1 MVRKYFIVFLVGLLA
16 ASCAQVGTITG
27 GDRDQFAPKP
37 IALAVVPLNETTNF
51 TANGVEIP
59 FDEYFKLVNP
69 IQNIR
74 IVPPHAT
81 IEASVKNKTLT
92 LTWKDILE
100 SNTTYAIYLNNAIK
114 DLNEGNDTIIQYV
127 FSTGPFLDTLS
138 YSVAVL
144 DAWSNLPNDECI
156 VALYELNSDK
166 LVSLAQPSNGIA
178 KLNYLHKGEYRAVAF
193 QDENNDLNLQ
203 DYEKLGFPDGG
214 TITVEENTFD
224 SIPFRVFEPKK
235 NPEITTLNFIPPC
248 SFIVATNN
256 PIVAQSEINKPL
268 GSPRQNVSL
277 YIDGELRQPFE
288 HDWFSDDS
296 LMFYFDKPKQNSV
309 EVVYNYE
316 TFSDTVNY
324 RFKLK
329 EREAPIVI
337 KATNS
342 GTFSPSKNVSFSI
355 NGPIEGIDNAKISI
369 VNPLDSTQTIE
380 FETKFYNSTF
390 QLVFDREIAESVLV
404 SFKKGAVKTKCGNSE
419 EAKVP
424 IKLKSVDNYGAL
436 NVTVSEYKGSIIVI
450 LLQRNKAVKTISVK
464 DVSNTIE
471 FTELNPGDYT
481 FKIVRDSNGNGK
493 WDVGEYVTL
502 THPEEV
508 DIYSKKIKVR
518 AGWTIDVPLTPK
530 Y

>member
-37 IALAVVPLNETTNF
+37 IAPAVVPLNETTNF

-193 QDENNDLNLQ
+193 QD
-203 DYEKLGFPDGG
+203 
-214 TITVEENTFD
+214 
-224 SIPFRVFEPKK
+224 
-235 NPEITTLNFIPPC
+235 
-248 SFIVATNN
+248 
-256 PIVAQSEINKPL
+256 
-268 GSPRQNVSL
+268 
-277 YIDGELRQPFE
+277 
-288 HDWFSDDS
+288 
-296 LMFYFDKPKQNSV
+296 
-309 EVVYNYE
+309 
-316 TFSDTVNY
+316 
-324 RFKLK
+324 
-329 EREAPIVI
+329 
-337 KATNS
+337 
-342 GTFSPSKNVSFSI
+342 
-355 NGPIEGIDNAKISI
+355 
-369 VNPLDSTQTIE
+369 
-380 FETKFYNSTF
+380 
-390 QLVFDREIAESVLV
+390 
-404 SFKKGAVKTKCGNSE
+404 
-419 EAKVP
+419 
-424 IKLKSVDNYGAL
+424 
-436 NVTVSEYKGSIIVI
+436 
-450 LLQRNKAVKTISVK
+450 
-464 DVSNTIE
+464 
-471 FTELNPGDYT
+471 
-481 FKIVRDSNGNGK
+481 
-493 WDVGEYVTL
+493 
-502 THPEEV
+502 
-508 DIYSKKIKVR
+508 
-518 AGWTIDVPLTPK
+518 
-530 Y
+530 